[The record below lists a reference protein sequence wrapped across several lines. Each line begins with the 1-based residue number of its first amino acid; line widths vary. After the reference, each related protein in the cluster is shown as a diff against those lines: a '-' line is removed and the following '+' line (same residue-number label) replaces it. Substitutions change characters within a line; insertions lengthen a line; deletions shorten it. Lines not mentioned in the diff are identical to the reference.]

1 MSKGGAATTVILAGG
16 VLTALALI
24 PAEGNSGSAYKKLWA
39 AGLLTAALGVAADFV
54 PEIVGPFAV
63 LIIIAA
69 VVRNPGVI
77 GKFVAG
83 TAPTAGSSTT
93 VQKGPPGTQWP
104 VGSST
109 SAPTGLRGPTG

>member
-1 MSKGGAATTVILAGG
+1 MSKGGAATTVIVAGG

-24 PAEGNSGSAYKKLWA
+24 PAEGQTGSAYKKVWA

-69 VVRNPGVI
+69 IVRNPGVI
-77 GKFVAG
+77 GKFVNQ
-83 TAPTAGSSTT
+83 P
-93 VQKGPPGTQWP
+93 
-104 VGSST
+104 ST
-109 SAPTGLRGPTG
+109 SSAKASVQPKGSTGPIGGNYQGQAGATGPLGPS